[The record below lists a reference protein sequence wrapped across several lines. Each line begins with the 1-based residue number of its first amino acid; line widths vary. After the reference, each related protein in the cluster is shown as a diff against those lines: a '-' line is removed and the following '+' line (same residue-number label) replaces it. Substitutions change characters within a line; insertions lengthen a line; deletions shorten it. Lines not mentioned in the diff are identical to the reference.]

1 MIELGLQPDRFS
13 QTVARTV
20 LNYQS
25 WRLDFTLPEAQKY
38 VLVGAPHTS
47 GWDFLYTMLLS
58 HAAGIKLHWVGKD
71 TLFKRP
77 FGSILHKLGG
87 IPVNRRSR
95 NNFVQQIVD
104 VFNQHSKLVVAIAPE
119 GTRDNVPYW
128 KTGFYYIA
136 LGASVPIALGYIDY
150 AEKTVGIGPTL
161 FPSGDLQADF
171 DQIKS
176 FYAGK
181 LGKHPHLQG
190 EIQLRPSDD

>member
-1 MIELGLQPDRFS
+1 LIELGLQPDRFS

-95 NNFVQQIVD
+95 NNFVQQVVD
-104 VFNQHSKLVVAIAPE
+104 VFNQHSKLIVGIAPE

-181 LGKHPHLQG
+181 LGKHPHRQG
-190 EIQLRPSDD
+190 KIQLRPTDD

>member
-1 MIELGLQPDRFS
+1 LIELGLQPDRFS
-13 QTVARTV
+13 QVVARTV

-25 WRLDFTLPEAQKY
+25 WRLDFTPPAAKKY

-58 HAAGIKLHWVGKD
+58 HAAGIELHWVGKD

-77 FGSILHKLGG
+77 FGSILRKLGG

-95 NNFVQQIVD
+95 NNFVQQVVD
-104 VFNQHSKLVVAIAPE
+104 EFNQHSKLVVAIAPE

-136 LGASVPIALGYIDY
+136 LGASVPIVLGYIDY

-181 LGKHPHLQG
+181 LGKHPHRQG
-190 EIQLRPSDD
+190 KIQLRPTDD